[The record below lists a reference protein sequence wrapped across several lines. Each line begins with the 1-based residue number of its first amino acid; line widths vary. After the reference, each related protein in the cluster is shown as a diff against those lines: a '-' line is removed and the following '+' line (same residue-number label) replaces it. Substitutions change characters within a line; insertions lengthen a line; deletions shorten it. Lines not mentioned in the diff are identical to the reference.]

1 MPFTKKSGNPGPD
14 KIISR
19 LDGLPELLT
28 RGDVAEL
35 LSVHT
40 ETVKRL
46 EREKKL
52 PPPLRITS
60 KTIRHQRSSIEKFLK
75 EAAAK

>member
-1 MPFTKKSGNPGPD
+1 MPFTKKSGNPGPN

-19 LDGLPELLT
+19 LDGLPALLT

-35 LSVHT
+35 LGVHT

-46 EREKKL
+46 ERERKL
-52 PPPLRITS
+52 PQPLRITN
-60 KTIRHQRSSIEKFLK
+60 KTIRHQRAAIEKFLK
-75 EAAAK
+75 EAAAR